1 MHHTDNTITARVIA
15 VHKDRWQLHREQ
27 GDLYARLKTKEYY
40 KGTELFP
47 TVGDYVTVQYIENG
61 DSQILA
67 TLPRK
72 TVFIRA
78 LYPESRPLRQIST
91 MYSFCSR

>member
-47 TVGDYVTVQYIENG
+47 TEIG
-61 DSQILA
+61 
-67 TLPRK
+67 
-72 TVFIRA
+72 RA
-78 LYPESRPLRQIST
+78 HV
-91 MYSFCSR
+91 